1 MGIAR
6 QALIYGIC
14 LTTELFWYAMVAV
27 LMSTAIMRTRY
38 FAAKFWIDRA
48 ASIAMALLGLLLIVN
63 H

>member
-1 MGIAR
+1 MGLDR

-14 LTTELFWYAMVAV
+14 LTTELFWYSVVAV
-27 LMSTAIMRTRY
+27 LMSTAAMRSRY

-48 ASIAMALLGLLLIVN
+48 AALAMAALGVLLIVK